1 MSYKENIITDIN
13 IIRLTKS
20 NEARHVL
27 TSMIIKMLV
36 KIKNVLLLH

>member
-20 NEARHVL
+20 NEARQVL